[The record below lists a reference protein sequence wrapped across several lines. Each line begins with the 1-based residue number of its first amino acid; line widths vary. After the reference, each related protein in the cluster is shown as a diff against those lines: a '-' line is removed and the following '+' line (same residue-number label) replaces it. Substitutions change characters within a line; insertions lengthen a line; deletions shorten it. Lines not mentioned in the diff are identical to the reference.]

1 MHTDLLPHHHGEEE
15 HHNIDQIRAQLAKA
29 DNFQIVADI
38 FKQVGDPTRVR
49 IFWLLCHCE
58 ECVQNISALMEMSSP
73 AVSHH
78 LRGLKDNGL
87 IVSRRVGKEVFYK
100 AADTD
105 QSRLLHIMIEK
116 VMAKRYLMNQKQAG
130 AESFWDFTLDTDG
143 EEQAISP
150 KDRFYKLYS
159 RGRSVIFIRSNTVRP
174 F

>member
-58 ECVQNISALMEMSSP
+58 E
-73 AVSHH
+73 
-78 LRGLKDNGL
+78 
-87 IVSRRVGKEVFYK
+87 VFYK

-116 VMAKRYLMNQKQAG
+116 VMA
-130 AESFWDFTLDTDG
+130 
-143 EEQAISP
+143 ISCP
-150 KDRFYKLYS
+150 E
-159 RGRSVIFIRSNTVRP
+159 T
-174 F
+174 

>member
-38 FKQVGDPTRVR
+38 FKQVGDPSRVR

-116 VMAKRYLMNQKQAG
+116 VMA
-130 AESFWDFTLDTDG
+130 
-143 EEQAISP
+143 ISCP
-150 KDRFYKLYS
+150 ETGKTGPAAS
-159 RGRSVIFIRSNTVRP
+159 RGRSVIFIRSNTARP

>member
-1 MHTDLLPHHHGEEE
+1 MDTMPLPHYHGEEPS
-15 HHNIDQIRAQLAKA
+15 HTKVIRTLL
-29 DNFQIVADI
+29 DNTDTFTSLADI
-38 FKQVGDPTRVR
+38 FRQLGDASRIR

-116 VMAKRYLMNQKQAG
+116 VMA
-130 AESFWDFTLDTDG
+130 
-143 EEQAISP
+143 ISCP
-150 KDRFYKLYS
+150 E
-159 RGRSVIFIRSNTVRP
+159 T
-174 F
+174 

>member
-73 AVSHH
+73 AVSH
-78 LRGLKDNGL
+78 L

-116 VMAKRYLMNQKQAG
+116 VMA
-130 AESFWDFTLDTDG
+130 
-143 EEQAISP
+143 ISCP
-150 KDRFYKLYS
+150 E
-159 RGRSVIFIRSNTVRP
+159 T
-174 F
+174 